1 MLQIQRPN
9 YIIDLL
15 SFQIQFVIEN
25 NYYRHLQLERNSS
38 AWINSYIKYRCT
50 ISFLTVFKKRYLSIF
65 YKQWIFLDH

>member
-25 NYYRHLQLERNSS
+25 NYYSHLQLERNSS
-38 AWINSYIKYRCT
+38 A
-50 ISFLTVFKKRYLSIF
+50 
-65 YKQWIFLDH
+65 